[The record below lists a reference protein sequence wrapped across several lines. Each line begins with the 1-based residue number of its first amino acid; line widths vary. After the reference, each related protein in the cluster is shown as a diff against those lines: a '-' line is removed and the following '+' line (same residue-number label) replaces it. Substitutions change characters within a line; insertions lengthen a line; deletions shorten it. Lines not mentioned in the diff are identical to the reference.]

1 MFLLTFYLRNW
12 FKLSRNIPSAL
23 HRLGT
28 TRASDQFL
36 KEILFFKK
44 NNKNYD
50 FKTGDIKFINVNFG
64 YDKNQPVIK
73 NINLHIKSGEKI
85 ALIGRSGS
93 GKSTLMKLLIRL
105 YPYQGKILVDNKDL
119 KKIFI

>member
-1 MFLLTFYLRNW
+1 MKIGFIYCFYLHFNLRNW
-12 FKLSRNIPSAL
+12 FKLSRNIPSIYL
-23 HRLGT
+23 IKT
-28 TRASDQFL
+28 CFDQFL

-50 FKTGDIKFINVNFG
+50 FKKGDIKFINVNFG

-85 ALIGRSGS
+85 ALKEDQIW
-93 GKSTLMKLLIRL
+93 KILMKLLIR
-105 YPYQGKILVDNKDL
+105 YILQVSKERY
-119 KKIFI
+119 